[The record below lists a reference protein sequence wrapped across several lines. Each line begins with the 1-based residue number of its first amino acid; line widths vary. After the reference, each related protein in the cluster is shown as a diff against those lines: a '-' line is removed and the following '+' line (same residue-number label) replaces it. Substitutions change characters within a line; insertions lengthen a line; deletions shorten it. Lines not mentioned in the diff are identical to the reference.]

1 MKYSLFYYLTSFS
14 LGIFLQ
20 QRQSWRL
27 NFSYVVLVMLLV
39 VIFRSWP
46 RPRFILLIIF
56 FFIVGIY
63 RSGQFHLDKS
73 LSIYWQQQATW
84 SFWVCQDPEFTLTA
98 QKTVLCTLPEFRGGK
113 DRIIAYLP
121 LYPQLEYADVLTI
134 ACRLEEVPIFSDF
147 DYAAYLGLKNI
158 SSICS
163 WPRLLQKQQSNLG
176 SFYLKQ
182 IFLLRKKIRRIINQG
197 LPEPAAGLA
206 NALLLGYKQ
215 SLSPV
220 VKEDMRKAG
229 LSHLT
234 AISGAHIAIILYL
247 LINFLIFLAFQRQTA
262 GWLSLLILLFYV
274 ILTGFQT
281 STMRAWLM
289 GLLAF
294 YVWQRGRVY
303 QLGQIL
309 AFVAALMLYHQ
320 PLIWRY
326 DVAFQL
332 SFGAILGIIIFQ
344 PLFYQIFN
352 LKHKKVL
359 IKLILEA
366 LFLSISAQLLIV
378 PILVNQFHS
387 ISLLA
392 PISNVMAFF
401 VLAPIMI
408 SVLGALLLSS
418 LFSLSLYFWWP
429 SYLLLEYLIALAHVI
444 ARWSF
449 AYIDNLKFSLT
460 GIIVYYFI
468 LALFYLLLRKI
479 KTPPSSEGGALFR

>member
-1 MKYSLFYYLTSFS
+1 MKYSLFYYLASFW
-14 LGIFLQ
+14 LGLFLQ
-20 QRQSWRL
+20 QLQAWKLSL
-27 NFSYVVLVMLLV
+27 VYLILVVLLLV
-39 VIFRSWP
+39 VFRCSS
-46 RPRFILLIIF
+46 RMRFSLLLVF
-56 FFIVGIY
+56 FFVLGIY

-73 LSIYWQQQATW
+73 LSLYWQQQVTW
-84 SFWVCQDPEFTLTA
+84 SFWVCQDPEFTWKN
-98 QKTVLCTLPEFRGGK
+98 QKIVLCTLSELGVGN
-113 DRIIAYLP
+113 DRIVAYLP
-121 LYPQLEYADVLTI
+121 LYPHLQYADILTI
-134 ACRLEEVPIFSDF
+134 SCRLEAVPVFSDF
-147 DYAAYLGLKNI
+147 NYAAYLSLKNI
-158 SSICS
+158 SSVCS

-182 IFLLRKKIRRIINQG
+182 IFVLRKKLRQIINQG

-247 LINFLIFLAFQRQTA
+247 LINFLIFLAFKRQA
-262 GWLSLLILLFYV
+262 AWWLSLLILLFYV

-281 STMRAWLM
+281 STIRAWLM
-289 GLLAF
+289 GFLAF

-449 AYIDNLKFSLT
+449 AYIDNLKFSMID
-460 GIIVYYFI
+460 IIVYYFI

-479 KTPPSSEGGALFR
+479 KTPPSSERGALFR